1 MKRILIAHDGSKSSE
16 KALKRAF
23 QIAETFGSS
32 ITVLSVIPELYLT
45 ELMELD
51 RARILDTMTKETREM
66 MEKIKAKSKHLKSLK
81 TIIKQGDPAEEILE
95 TAEKLKADVIIT
107 GSHGRH
113 GAQRFLLGSV
123 SSKIVD
129 HADCDVLVV
138 KK

>member
-1 MKRILIAHDGSKSSE
+1 MKKILIAHDGSKSSE
-16 KALKRAF
+16 KALKKAF

-32 ITVLSVIPELYLT
+32 VTVLSVIPELYLT
-45 ELMELD
+45 ELMEMD
-51 RARILDTMTKETREM
+51 RARILETMAKETREM
-66 MEKIKAKSKHLKSLK
+66 MEKIKARPRKVKSLRTLVK
-81 TIIKQGDPAEEILE
+81 RGDPADEILN
-95 TAEKLKADVIIT
+95 TAEKMKADVIIT

-129 HADCDVLVV
+129 HAACDVLVV

>member
-1 MKRILIAHDGSKSSE
+1 MKKILIAHDGSKSSE
-16 KALKRAF
+16 KALKKAF

-32 ITVLSVIPELYLT
+32 LTVLSVIPELYLT
-45 ELMELD
+45 ELMEMD
-51 RARILDTMTKETREM
+51 RVRILDTMAKETREM
-66 MEKIKAKSKHLKSLK
+66 MEKIKAKSRHVKSLK
-81 TIIKQGDPAEEILE
+81 TVIKQGDPADEILN
-95 TAEKLKADVIIT
+95 TAERMKADVIIT

-129 HADCDVLVV
+129 HAECDVLVV

>member
-1 MKRILIAHDGSKSSE
+1 MKKILIAHDGSKSSE
-16 KALKRAF
+16 KALKKAF

-32 ITVLSVIPELYLT
+32 VTVMSVIPELYLT
-45 ELMELD
+45 ELMEMD
-51 RARILDTMTKETREM
+51 RARILDTMTKETKVM
-66 MEKIKAKSKHLKSLK
+66 MEKIKARSKRVKSLR
-81 TIIKQGDPAEEILE
+81 TVIKQGDPADEILNA
-95 TAEKLKADVIIT
+95 AEKMKADVIIT

-129 HADCDVLVV
+129 HAACDVLVV

>member
-16 KALKRAF
+16 KALKKAF

-32 ITVLSVIPELYLT
+32 LTVLSVIPELYLT
-45 ELMELD
+45 ELMEID
-51 RARILDTMTKETREM
+51 RARILDTMTKETMEM
-66 MEKIKAKSKHLKSLK
+66 MEKIKAKSKHPKSLK
-81 TIIKQGDPAEEILE
+81 TVIKQGDPADEILNA
-95 TAEKLKADVIIT
+95 AEKMRADVIIT

-138 KK
+138 KR

>member
-1 MKRILIAHDGSKSSE
+1 MKKILMAHDGSKSSE
-16 KALKRAF
+16 KALKKAL
-23 QIAETFGSS
+23 QVAETFGSS
-32 ITVLSVIPELYLT
+32 LTVLSVIPELYLT
-45 ELMELD
+45 ELMALD
-51 RARILDTMTKETREM
+51 RARILDTMTKETRGM

-81 TIIKQGDPAEEILE
+81 TVIRQGDPADEILK
-95 TAEKLKADVIIT
+95 TAEKIKADVIIT

-129 HADCDVLVV
+129 HAECDVLVV

>member
-1 MKRILIAHDGSKSSE
+1 MKKILMAHDGSKSSE
-16 KALKRAF
+16 KALKKAL
-23 QIAETFGSS
+23 QVAETFGSS
-32 ITVLSVIPELYLT
+32 LTVLSVIPELYLT
-45 ELMELD
+45 ELMALD

-81 TIIKQGDPAEEILE
+81 TVIRQGDPADEILK
-95 TAEKLKADVIIT
+95 TAEKIKADVIIT

-129 HADCDVLVV
+129 HAECDVLVV

>member
-16 KALKRAF
+16 KALKKAF

-32 ITVLSVIPELYLT
+32 LTVLSVIPELYLT
-45 ELMELD
+45 ELMEID

-66 MEKIKAKSKHLKSLK
+66 MEKIKAKSKHPKSLK
-81 TIIKQGDPAEEILE
+81 TVIKQGDPADEILNA
-95 TAEKLKADVIIT
+95 AEKMRADVIIT

-138 KK
+138 KR